1 MRDERTGAAS
11 AWLTAEEAAR
21 EAGVHR
27 YTVYDWIGQGR
38 LRTLP
43 SDDAAFRIAA
53 ADLDRYLVARRAAAR
68 AGVRVDTLLRWADE
82 AGAEGA

>member
-1 MRDERTGAAS
+1 MRDERTGVAR
-11 AWLTAEEAAR
+11 AWLTVGEAAR

-27 YTVYDWIGQGR
+27 YTIYDWIGQGR
-38 LRTLP
+38 LQTLP
-43 SDDAAFRIAA
+43 SDDGAYRIAA

-68 AGVRVDTLLRWADE
+68 AGVRVDTLLRWAEE